1 MQNDILL
8 YIIIYTFIDLKIYV
22 NSKNHVVER
31 LT

>member
-8 YIIIYTFIDLKIYV
+8 YIIIYTFIDQKNYV
-22 NSKNHVVER
+22 ISKNHVVER